1 MNNGRNVYDQPI
13 NDSIKQYDEVRKV
26 STVSR
31 INDYTTGDDYYKL
44 IAVDLSKQ
52 TALDADPR
60 AIEQI
65 VFQVVVGDGNTKI
78 RLYAILEQSKEIV
91 IEFYKETAKVL

>member
-31 INDYTTGDDYYKL
+31 INDYTTGDYYKL